1 MYWSFRIMI
10 GAGFL
15 MMFLA
20 LLALYPTLRKR
31 PVSKTLFIKY
41 FPLAI
46 ALPYIANTSGWLF
59 TEMGRQPWV
68 VYGLMKTEDAFSPNL
83 TAGMV
88 LTSLILFVLV
98 YALLIAADGYLLF
111 KFAKA
116 GPVSQKEPVPAD
128 EEVTVA

>member
-1 MYWSFRIMI
+1 MPSR
-10 GAGFL
+10 L
-15 MMFLA
+15 
-20 LLALYPTLRKR
+20 TLPREW
-31 PVSKTLFIKY
+31 F
-41 FPLAI
+41 
-46 ALPYIANTSGWLF
+46 
-59 TEMGRQPWV
+59 
-68 VYGLMKTEDAFSPNL
+68 
-83 TAGMV
+83 